1 MDKFLQETE
10 QYLAEQ
16 GLNIPTSEENTRPLK
31 KSFQSPKGTNRGRRK
46 PQKLILPKSFAEKEE
61 STMTYP
67 VDPSQKCSSSQTIF
81 AKERSA
87 ELKQEVSYKSN
98 WFDRIKN
105 KFENTDVDMT
115 TKTHTR
121 NKSDDITY
129 DEIDEDSEGPYMPTS
144 EVVERKE
151 IKEEQEAFY
160 KHPPPPRP
168 LPKTTQPSERETQK
182 TAPEHIYEEI
192 APSLTTP
199 VRYRRKKKQK
209 TVDSVD
215 DKRETGRDVALK
227 PAAKTTTSCMTSLAS
242 CMPWWMAK
250 R

>member
-1 MDKFLQETE
+1 MDKFLQKTE

-16 GLNIPTSEENTRPLK
+16 GLNIPTSEKNTRLLK
-31 KSFQSPKGTNRGRRK
+31 KCVQSPKGTNRGRRK

-87 ELKQEVSYKSN
+87 ESKQEVSYKSK

-105 KFENTDVDMT
+105 RFENTDVDMT

-144 EVVERKE
+144 EVVQRKE

-168 LPKTTQPSERETQK
+168 LPKTTQPSEKETQRSV
-182 TAPEHIYEEI
+182 PEHIYEEI
-192 APSLTTP
+192 APTP

-209 TVDSVD
+209 ILDSVD
-215 DKRETGRDVALK
+215 DKGENGRDVALK

>member
-16 GLNIPTSEENTRPLK
+16 GLSIPTSEENTRLMK
-31 KSFQSPKGTNRGRRK
+31 KPSQSPKGTNRGRRK

-61 STMTYP
+61 SSVNYTAVT
-67 VDPSQKCSSSQTIF
+67 SQKCSSSQTIF

-87 ELKQEVSYKSN
+87 DSKQEVSYKSN
-98 WFDRIKN
+98 WFDKIKN

-168 LPKTTQPSERETQK
+168 LSQPPSKRETQR
-182 TAPEHIYEEI
+182 TVPEHIYEEI